1 MGLPSVEL
9 KSWLAH
15 HPNGAPG
22 SAADEGAHGAGR
34 RSALPPHPPGG
45 LASRQLPVEG
55 RAGWGVTRGE
65 LLQKTQQ
72 CFWKTSRCNKL
83 WRLRGGWGGGERGA
97 GCWGPPPCFFFFLPR
112 PHSWQWGREV
122 RVNHVIRNRSQSCSA
137 CRGWEDNQSL
147 PQAMQGPPALEPR
160 RIPERNEGSACA
172 QSKCVCV

>member
-1 MGLPSVEL
+1 MGLPSVAL

-15 HPNGAPG
+15 HPNRAPE

-34 RSALPPHPPGG
+34 HSALPPHPPGG
-45 LASRQLPVEG
+45 LAPRQLPVEG

-83 WRLRGGWGGGERGA
+83 QRLRGDGVVARWELGA
-97 GCWGPPPCFFFFLPR
+97 GVRPSAFFFFLPR

-137 CRGWEDNQSL
+137 CWGWEDNQSL
-147 PQAMQGPPALEPR
+147 PQATQGPPALEPR